1 MAAKE
6 PAADL
11 AWIEVKSCLLLLA
24 KSSLAWIEVKSC
36 LLLLAKSSLAPSL
49 KLNYVIFEGSNISVI
64 ESLKLF
70 MILISLLTICSPI
83 ILDAQKGS
91 DSFPCY
97 DYCHCVFE
105 SPCFHYLIPCFH
117 YLILIVVQ
125 KYSCILI
132 KNLCF

>member
-6 PAADL
+6 PAAD
-11 AWIEVKSCLLLLA
+11 
-24 KSSLAWIEVKSC
+24 LAWIEVKSC

-70 MILISLLTICSPI
+70 MILISLLTIYSPI

-105 SPCFHYLIPCFH
+105 SPCFHYLI
-117 YLILIVVQ
+117 LIVVQ

-132 KNLCF
+132 KKLCF